1 MGSDPLAT
9 PFLIGCGLREFS
21 IVSSDIPALKA
32 RVANHSIT
40 ECEALA
46 AECIK
51 LSSSQAIK
59 ALLEAFL
66 KEH

>member
-1 MGSDPLAT
+1 MGSDPLAA
-9 PFLIGCGLREFS
+9 PFLVGCGLREFN

-32 RVANHSIT
+32 RVANHTIA

-51 LSSSQAIK
+51 LSSLQAIK
-59 ALLEAFL
+59 SRLEAFL